1 MYDDDEQ
8 DGGPRTPD
16 ALIAAER
23 ALAAGIVGYPDLR
36 DELLAGVRAEDLST
50 PQRQIVEAAAVLHA
64 AGEDVTI
71 LSVLNQMTQA
81 GTLSR
86 AGGAG
91 VVGQAM
97 VYSGEPRY
105 ALGVVARHVRLR
117 RLAAIGIRARQV
129 AEEPGTD
136 PHALAVNVATAAQAI
151 VDGIESSGKITT
163 PNLGEF
169 LSVED
174 DPYDW
179 VIPGMLEHG
188 DRLILTGE
196 EGLGKALA
204 LDTPVPTPAGWS
216 TMGTLTVGSEVF
228 APDGSVSRVVAATD
242 VMRDRPC
249 YLVRFEGGAE
259 ITADAQ
265 HMWVTATAADP
276 VWRVRTTAELAGSA
290 VAGHIVPSVAALPG
304 FVGRGARRVVA
315 VVPVESVPV
324 RCIQVDR
331 EDGMFVAGAECIP
344 THNSVLCRQIAVCAA
359 SGVHPFS
366 HKPIPAKRVLFVDCE
381 NSPQKLRRALRALR
395 IAAKQNGSDPDPNM
409 WIEAIPAGLDLT
421 NPEDEVWLTQ
431 RVASLQPDLL
441 VIGPIYRLHAGNPN
455 DEEPARQLTR
465 VLDRCRAAA
474 NCAVM
479 TEAHTS
485 HANGSAERPLR
496 PTGSSLWLRWPEFGY
511 GIRKTDEFSSGGRM
525 VTFSSWRGDREERHW
540 PARLRSGTLWPWE
553 DDNPEHEPTR
563 TEQALRAAQGIDND
577 GERDYYP

>member
-1 MYDDDEQ
+1 M
-8 DGGPRTPD
+8 
-16 ALIAAER
+16 
-23 ALAAGIVGYPDLR
+23 
-36 DELLAGVRAEDLST
+36 
-50 PQRQIVEAAAVLHA
+50 
-64 AGEDVTI
+64 
-71 LSVLNQMTQA
+71 
-81 GTLSR
+81 
-86 AGGAG
+86 
-91 VVGQAM
+91 
-97 VYSGEPRY
+97 
-105 ALGVVARHVRLR
+105 
-117 RLAAIGIRARQV
+117 
-129 AEEPGTD
+129 
-136 PHALAVNVATAAQAI
+136 
-151 VDGIESSGKITT
+151 
-163 PNLGEF
+163 
-169 LSVED
+169 
-174 DPYDW
+174 
-179 VIPGMLEHG
+179 
-188 DRLILTGE
+188 
-196 EGLGKALA
+196 
-204 LDTPVPTPAGWS
+204 
-216 TMGTLTVGSEVF
+216 
-228 APDGSVSRVVAATD
+228 
-242 VMRDRPC
+242 
-249 YLVRFEGGAE
+249 
-259 ITADAQ
+259 
-265 HMWVTATAADP
+265 
-276 VWRVRTTAELAGSA
+276 
-290 VAGHIVPSVAALPG
+290 
-304 FVGRGARRVVA
+304 
-315 VVPVESVPV
+315 
-324 RCIQVDR
+324 
-331 EDGMFVAGAECIP
+331 
-344 THNSVLCRQIAVCAA
+344 
-359 SGVHPFS
+359 
-366 HKPIPAKRVLFVDCE
+366 LFVDCE

>member
-276 VWRVRTTAELAGSA
+276 GWQVRTTAELAGSA
-290 VAGHIVPSVAALPG
+290 VAGHFVPSVAALPG
-304 FVGRGARRVVA
+304 VAGRGARRVVA

-331 EDGMFVAGAECIP
+331 ADGMFVAGAECIP

-359 SGVHPFS
+359 AGVHPFT
-366 HKPIPAKRVLFVDCE
+366 HARVPQQRVLFIDCE

-395 IAAKQNGSDPDPNM
+395 IAAHQNGSDPDANM
-409 WIEAIPAGLDLT
+409 WIEAIPEGLDLT
-421 NPEDEVWLTQ
+421 KPDDELWLLQ
-431 RVASLQPDLL
+431 RVTAIQPDLL
-441 VIGPIYRLHAGNPN
+441 VIGPIYRLHAANPN
-455 DEEPARQLTR
+455 DEEPARRLTR
-465 VLDRCRAAA
+465 VLDRCRAVS
-474 NCAVM
+474 NCALM

-485 HANGSAERPLR
+485 HANGSPERPLR
-496 PTGSSLWLRWPEFGY
+496 PTGSSLWMRWPEFGY
-511 GIRKTDEFSSGGRM
+511 GIREAEDYSPRNRLVS
-525 VTFSSWRGDREERHW
+525 FSSWRGDREERDW
-540 PARLRSGTLWPWE
+540 PRRLRAGTAWPWE
-553 DDNPEHEPTR
+553 DDEPEPQPTR
-563 TEQALRAAQGIDND
+563 TEQGYAERGIDNV
-577 GERDYYP
+577 RTIYP

>member
-196 EGLGKALA
+196 EGLGK
-204 LDTPVPTPAGWS
+204 
-216 TMGTLTVGSEVF
+216 
-228 APDGSVSRVVAATD
+228 
-242 VMRDRPC
+242 
-249 YLVRFEGGAE
+249 
-259 ITADAQ
+259 
-265 HMWVTATAADP
+265 
-276 VWRVRTTAELAGSA
+276 
-290 VAGHIVPSVAALPG
+290 
-304 FVGRGARRVVA
+304 
-315 VVPVESVPV
+315 
-324 RCIQVDR
+324 
-331 EDGMFVAGAECIP
+331 
-344 THNSVLCRQIAVCAA
+344 SVLCRQIAVCAA